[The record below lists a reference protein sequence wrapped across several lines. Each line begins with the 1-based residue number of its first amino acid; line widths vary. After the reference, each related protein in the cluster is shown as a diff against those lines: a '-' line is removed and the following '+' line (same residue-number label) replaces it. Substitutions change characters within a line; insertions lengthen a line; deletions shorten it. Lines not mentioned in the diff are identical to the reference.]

1 MTVTDPVGRPAEIG
15 HHPREGTA
23 EVRSFQASPGGRGR
37 SMRFTLRQLEYF
49 IAAGETGSIT
59 QASERIHISQPSISA
74 AITQLEQE
82 LDCQLFIRHHA
93 QGLSLTPVGRQMLLE
108 AKRLVEQAGSLY
120 SIGKAARDEVRGQIN
135 VGCLTTLAPMVLPEL
150 SLSFTRGFPR
160 VTVRPVTDHQ
170 EALLGGLHRATLDVC
185 ITYDL
190 QIPADIDFVPLA
202 DLPVHVLVGESH
214 PLARRSAVALEEI
227 VEEPFILLDL
237 PLSREYFLSLFYQRN
252 LQPNVGYKFFQMDT
266 IRTMVANGYGYTLAN
281 VTPRSDFALDG
292 RRVVRVPLS
301 GEHRPMTLGFA
312 TLRQLE
318 PTRLQTAFLNHAK
331 AFISDAYIPGMVPP
345 AMGRRRV

>member
-1 MTVTDPVGRPAEIG
+1 
-15 HHPREGTA
+15 
-23 EVRSFQASPGGRGR
+23 
-37 SMRFTLRQLEYF
+37 MRVTLRQLEYF

-93 QGLSLTPVGRQMLLE
+93 QGLSLTVVGRQMLLE
-108 AKRLVEQAGSLY
+108 AKRLVDQVGSLY
-120 SIGKAARDEVRGQIN
+120 SIAKDARDEVRGQIN
-135 VGCLTTLAPMVLPEL
+135 IGCLTSLAPMVLPEL

-160 VTVRPVTDHQ
+160 VTVRPVPDHQ
-170 EALLGGLHRATLDVC
+170 EALLEGLHKATIDVS

-190 QIPADIDFVPLA
+190 QIPGDVDFVPLV

-214 PLARRSAVALEEI
+214 PIARQSAVALEEI
-227 VEEPFILLDL
+227 VAEPFILLDL
-237 PLSREYFLSLFYQRN
+237 PLSREYFLSLFYQQN
-252 LQPNVGYKFFQMDT
+252 LQPNIAFKMPQADT
-266 IRTMVANGYGYTLAN
+266 IRSMVANGYGYALFN

-292 RRVVRVPLS
+292 RRVVRVPLA
-301 GEHRPMTLGFA
+301 GDHRPMTLGLA
-312 TLRQLE
+312 TLKQLNRS
-318 PTRLQTAFLNHAK
+318 RLVTAFLNHAR

-345 AMGRRRV
+345 AMGRRRL